1 MSTTT
6 DATASGSPLVIGLGA
21 IEIALIVAVGYC
33 LSQLAGTKD
42 TSNDIVKTVIPITG
56 TLGGIVLLHTAL
68 WYMYSTYKSVDMNVY
83 FLVATSFSIII
94 SLTALSIALVSKG

>member
-1 MSTTT
+1 MST
-6 DATASGSPLVIGLGA
+6 DAAASGSPLVIGLGA

-33 LSQLAGTKD
+33 LSQLSGTKD
-42 TSNDIVKTVIPITG
+42 TSNDIVKIVIPITG

-68 WYMYSTYKSVDMNVY
+68 WYMSSTYKSVDMNVY

-94 SLTALSIALVSKG
+94 SLTAVSIALVSKG

>member
-1 MSTTT
+1 MEST
-6 DATASGSPLVIGLGA
+6 ANGSTLVIGLGA
-21 IEIALIVAVGYC
+21 MEIALIVAVGYC

-42 TSNDIVKTVIPITG
+42 TSNDIVKTVLPITG

-83 FLVATSFSIII
+83 FLLATSFSIII
-94 SLTALSIALVSKG
+94 SLTALSIALVSKS